1 MFDKFVVSAYKKTE
15 RALAGTTSFSTS
27 ASYSTATGTNH
38 RGAYDTSACTT
49 TTRLLV
55 TRCVRPRSWGSG
67 GFETEVTDTKRRSKP
82 GVASMKPGYTRKS
95 ERARR
100 RFRAPRRADR
110 TSRHPR
116 FRHPRCRGLA
126 LGPSRRPQRRRR
138 RAGRRHQQARRCHQQ
153 ARRCHKQARRCH
165 QQARRCHQQARRCHQ
180 QARRRLTQPT
190 RCRPRKAGHFVLC
203 NPRPTRSPSLFHETN
218 RLCYSPCPPTEGRPH
233 ARTGSISTR
242 TTPRRL
248 RRRRHPR
255 RRLRRRPRPRLV
267 PRN

>member
-1 MFDKFVVSAYKKTE
+1 MRRRRRRE
-15 RALAGTTSFSTS
+15 PRWALRPRRFGARRRGRRCSTS
-27 ASYSTATGTNH
+27 SSSRRTRKRNARWRGRRVSVPALVIVLPLERTTGART
-38 RGAYDTSACTT
+38 TPSACTT

-153 ARRCHKQARRCH
+153 ARRCH
-165 QQARRCHQQARRCHQ
+165 QQA
-180 QARRRLTQPT
+180 
-190 RCRPRKAGHFVLC
+190 
-203 NPRPTRSPSLFHETN
+203 
-218 RLCYSPCPPTEGRPH
+218 
-233 ARTGSISTR
+233 
-242 TTPRRL
+242 
-248 RRRRHPR
+248 
-255 RRLRRRPRPRLV
+255 
-267 PRN
+267 